1 MGQQVAENAIMMKGN
16 LGSRKE
22 EWAIV
27 GEPHRE
33 LEGLKADNKAAH
45 MPELTGLA
53 VKDRQQWEERWTQGK
68 QDGLCG

>member
-1 MGQQVAENAIMMKGN
+1 MGQQVAESAVMMKGN
-16 LGSRKE
+16 LGSCKE

-33 LEGLKADNKAAH
+33 LEGLEADNKAAH

-53 VKDRQQWEERWTQGK
+53 VKDRQRWEERGTQGK